1 MVGLPEASAFL
12 DLLSRLKEWISSD
25 VSDIQVSLV
34 GKQPQITRREEI
46 EWGSILMPTDIATV
60 SFQFTNVGDA
70 GAHLQSVY
78 TGDPDAD
85 LYFTK
90 CLTGV
95 DGGEEW
101 QIPPGGEA
109 VVKSFEVGF
118 NPRMKATVGRSGE
131 FVDVEFHFTIQD
143 RAEVRYERS
152 VEESV
157 YVTPLSDL

>member
-1 MVGLPEASAFL
+1 MVGLSEGSAFL
-12 DLLSRLKEWISSD
+12 DLLTRLNEWFSSD
-25 VSDIQVSLV
+25 VSDIQVSPV
-34 GKQPQITRREEI
+34 GEQPQITRQEEI
-46 EWGSILMPTDIATV
+46 EWESITMPTDVATV
-60 SFQFTNVGDA
+60 SFQFTNIGDV

-90 CLTGV
+90 CLTVV

-101 QIPPGGEA
+101 RIPPGGEA

-118 NPRMKATVGRSGE
+118 NPRMEATVGRSGE
-131 FVDVEFHFTIQD
+131 LMDVEFHFTIQD

-157 YVTPLSDL
+157 YITPLSDL